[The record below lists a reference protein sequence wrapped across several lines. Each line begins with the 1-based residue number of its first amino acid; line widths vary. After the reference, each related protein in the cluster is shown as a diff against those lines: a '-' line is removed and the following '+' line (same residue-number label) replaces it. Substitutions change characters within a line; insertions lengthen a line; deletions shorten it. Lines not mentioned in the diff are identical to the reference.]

1 VGQHFLLSRAAK
13 TLTLAQV
20 VCMSDAEAESMFR
33 AVRWPETS
41 GEPVCPV
48 CGGVDA
54 YDCRRQNGA
63 PRFRCRA
70 CKKDFSVTS
79 GTLFASHKLP
89 LRSYLLA
96 VAIFCNEVKGKSM
109 LALSR
114 DLGTSYKCMFML
126 AHKLREAMGSEL
138 KGRVIGG
145 EDKSAEI
152 DSAYFGGYVKPANRR
167 EDRIDRRFSQNQSGK
182 RKAVIVIRE
191 RGGNTLPA
199 VFPSESHALS
209 FIRSRIAKGTTVH
222 ADESANW
229 NDLHARYEMKRINH
243 QEAYSMNGACTN
255 WAELFFSRLRRAEA
269 GHHHHVA
276 GPYLLRFA
284 QEAAWREDN
293 RRRSNGEQCGP
304 LPALRWALSP
314 QSTSVAISSGTSKW
328 LSKFSSIFATNN
340 SIMPLGAG
348 R

>member
-1 VGQHFLLSRAAK
+1 VAQHFLLSRRAK
-13 TLTLAQV
+13 SLTLAQV
-20 VCMSDAEAESMFR
+20 VRMGDAECEAMFKQ
-33 AVRWPETS
+33 VRWPDTN
-41 GEPVCPV
+41 GVPVCPH

-54 YDCRRQNGA
+54 YEARRPNGLL
-63 PRFRCRA
+63 RFRCKHKECA
-70 CKKDFSVTS
+70 KDFTITS

-114 DLGTSYKCMFML
+114 DLGTSYKCTFML
-126 AHKLREAMGSEL
+126 AHKLREAMASEL

-145 EDKSAEI
+145 EGREAEV
-152 DSAYFGGYVKPANRR
+152 DSGYFGGHIRPANRK
-167 EDRIDRRFSQNQSGK
+167 EDRIDRRYAQNQSGK
-182 RKAVIVIRE
+182 RKAVVVIRE

-199 VFPSESHALS
+199 VFPSENAALS
-209 FIRSRIAKGTTVH
+209 FIRSRIAPGTIVH

-243 QEAYSMNGACTN
+243 QEAYSQDGACTN

-269 GHHHHVA
+269 GHHHHIA

-293 RRRSNGEQCGP
+293 RRRSNGDQVRVVASLAMNLKPSVDFCGYKQRHIK
-304 LPALRWALSP
+304 AA
-314 QSTSVAISSGTSKW
+314 
-328 LSKFSSIFATNN
+328 
-340 SIMPLGAG
+340 
-348 R
+348 